1 MGARGV
7 HRQVI
12 AVAHA
17 IQGRELGV
25 VNHEVGVL
33 GKRTVASVAA
43 NAARHRRPWTR
54 AANHTVTVS
63 AELSRQSPGVVH
75 VAVGDQ
81 DSAHD
86 LSSVEFRLSLS
97 VLSWSAALTTP
108 RGVVCTNPT

>member
-25 VNHEVGVL
+25 VDHEVGAL

-43 NAARHRRPWTR
+43 NAARHRRPRAR

-63 AELSRQSPGVVH
+63 AELSRRSLGVVY

-86 LSSVEFRLSLS
+86 CSSMVRLSVS
-97 VLSWSAALTTP
+97 VWSWSAALTTP
-108 RGVVCTNPT
+108 RGVVCTNPTR